1 MTDRCK
7 CGKRHR
13 TPRTL
18 LACHIPHAAWISG
31 KGNIA
36 LIARCGIPTITLHD
50 STASA
55 LRDMEFIDTVGCG
68 HACSGRRSDHV
79 IAWVNLAGQRMETT
93 RDAAAAV

>member
-1 MTDRCK
+1 MTCK
-7 CGKRHR
+7 CDKNHPTARA
-13 TPRTL
+13 L
-18 LACHIPHAAWISG
+18 LACLIPRAWLRG
-31 KGNIA
+31 TGNIA
-36 LIARCGIPTITLHD
+36 LIARCGIPPTITLHD

-55 LRDMEFIDTVGCG
+55 LRDMEFIETVGCG